1 MYIVVGSATTAE
13 RLRKAI
19 ERTIGFPAYV
29 VKTPPQIRSG
39 GCSYS
44 VRVDDRALGVINQV
58 FRDTGI
64 SYKKIYT
71 VKKEN
76 GESVYNAVS

>member
-13 RLRKAI
+13 RLRKVI
-19 ERTIGFPAYV
+19 ERTIAFPAYV
-29 VKTPPQIRSG
+29 VKTPPQIRNG

-44 VRVDDRALGVINQV
+44 VRVDDRALGIINRIC
-58 FRDTGI
+58 RDVGV

-76 GESVYNAVS
+76 GVSVYHAVP

>member
-1 MYIVVGSATTAE
+1 MYIVAGSATTAE
-13 RLRKAI
+13 RLRRAI

-29 VKTPPQIRSG
+29 VKTPPPIRKG

-44 VRVDDRALGVINQV
+44 VKLDDRALDAVKKIIRGS
-58 FRDTGI
+58 GI

-71 VKKEN
+71 VKKQD
-76 GESVYNAVS
+76 GEIVYHAVS